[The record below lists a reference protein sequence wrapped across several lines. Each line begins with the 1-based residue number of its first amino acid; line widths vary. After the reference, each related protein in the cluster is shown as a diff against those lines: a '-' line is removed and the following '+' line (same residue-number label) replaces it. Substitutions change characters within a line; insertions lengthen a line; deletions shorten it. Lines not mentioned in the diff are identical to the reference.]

1 MNAVPPNITGW
12 QKFVAWW
19 STTDRPHKV
28 AVIVTVVLI
37 VGVFAVAVPLCS
49 KLLTQDRI
57 NEWYGGARHAP
68 VVTDTPALNHPAS
81 VSGEIRARLDG
92 QLAVVRNAA
101 HTHFLIA
108 TAFARYQ
115 FAMITIATICGV
127 IAGVLLVFISAI
139 GWKDAKWT
147 LTLPFVVVAG
157 GGIMFTSFTQ
167 LYRQA
172 QNIADNSRLYLG
184 YLQVE
189 DELLSYY
196 PIAIEC
202 DARKKLE
209 AMEELVGVKPGD
221 LDEKRRDIAREQRKA
236 READVKAGELGALTP
251 GELVALIDKQ
261 EKELRSLAVSF
272 DPSKVAQFKEVF
284 DQLKPEK

>member
-1 MNAVPPNITGW
+1 MSIDW
-12 QKFVAWW
+12 QKFQDWW
-19 STTDRPHKV
+19 ATDRPRKV
-28 AVIVTVVLI
+28 AVIATVVLI
-37 VGVFAVAVPLCS
+37 VGLFTVAVPLFS
-49 KLLTQDRI
+49 KLLAQDRI
-57 NEWYGGARHAP
+57 TEWYGGARHALT
-68 VVTDTPALNHPAS
+68 VTNTPTLIHPAS
-81 VSGEIRARLDG
+81 VPAEIRVRLDG
-92 QLAVVRNAA
+92 QLAGVRNAA
-101 HTHFLIA
+101 HTHFEIA

-127 IAGVLLVFISAI
+127 IAGILLVFISAI

-172 QNIADNSRLYLG
+172 ENIADNSRLYLG

-196 PIAIEC
+196 PIAAERE
-202 DARKKLE
+202 AREKLE
-209 AMEELVGVKPGD
+209 AAEDLVGVKPAD
-221 LDEKRRDIAREQRKA
+221 LDEKKRDIAREQRKA
-236 READVKAGELGALTP
+236 RKADAKAGELAALTP
-251 GELVALIDKQ
+251 GELVALVDKQ
-261 EKELRSLAVSF
+261 VKELRSLAVSF

-284 DQLKPEK
+284 DQLKTEK

>member
-1 MNAVPPNITGW
+1 MNDVPPNITGW

-19 STTDRPHKV
+19 SADRPRNV
-28 AVIVTVVLI
+28 AVIVMVVVI
-37 VGVFAVAVPLCS
+37 VGLFAVAVPLFS
-49 KLLTQDRI
+49 KLLAQDRI
-57 NEWYGGARHAP
+57 TEWYGGARHALA
-68 VVTDTPALNHPAS
+68 VAKEPALNHPAS
-81 VSGEIRARLDG
+81 VPAEIQSRLSE
-92 QLAVVRNAA
+92 QLADVRNAA

-172 QNIADNSRLYLG
+172 ENIADNSRLYLA

-196 PIAIEC
+196 PIAAER
-202 DARKKLE
+202 DAREKLE
-209 AMEELVGVKPGD
+209 AVEDLVGVKPAD
-221 LDEKRRDIAREQRKA
+221 LDEKRRAIAREQRKA
-236 READVKAGELGALTP
+236 READVKGGELAALTP
-251 GELVALIDKQ
+251 GELVALVDKQ
-261 EKELRSLAVSF
+261 VKELRSLAVSF
-272 DPSKVAQFKEVF
+272 DPSKVAQFKQVF
-284 DQLKPEK
+284 DQLKTEK